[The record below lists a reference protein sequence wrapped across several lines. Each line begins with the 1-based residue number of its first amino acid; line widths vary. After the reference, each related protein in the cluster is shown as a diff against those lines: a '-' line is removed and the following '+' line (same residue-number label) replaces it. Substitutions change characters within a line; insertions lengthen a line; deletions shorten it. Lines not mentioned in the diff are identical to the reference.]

1 MYYFCGVII
10 NEPLNKAIMKSN
22 NITPEMIAAQAMM
35 LLENDKAFAAEMQ
48 ARNEQDE
55 RKAQE
60 FLAVA
65 AIYALWKANK

>member
-1 MYYFCGVII
+1 
-10 NEPLNKAIMKSN
+10 MKSN
-22 NITPEMIAAQAMM
+22 NITPEMIAAQAKM
-35 LLENDKAFAAEMQ
+35 LLDNDKAFAADMQ

>member
-1 MYYFCGVII
+1 
-10 NEPLNKAIMKSN
+10 MKSN
-22 NITPEMIAAQAMM
+22 NITPEIIAAQAMM

>member
-1 MYYFCGVII
+1 M
-10 NEPLNKAIMKSN
+10 NAKNM
-22 NITPEMIAAQAMM
+22 TPEMIAAQAMM
-35 LLENDKAFAAEMQ
+35 LLENDKEFAAEMQ

-65 AIYALWKANK
+65 AIYALWKASK